1 MPVQEQGTQP
11 VEGLV
16 NTYSFVCLCIFTT
29 APFSYTLNGLRRQA
43 WKGLIITRSVCVAR
57 IKNTGVT
64 GLSRGGFSQAAGLH
78 CVDFIPPPMQ
88 NKPMFP

>member
-1 MPVQEQGTQP
+1 MPVQEQGTQS

-29 APFSYTLNGLRRQA
+29 APFCYTLNGLRRQA
-43 WKGLIITRSVCVAR
+43 WKGLIVTRSVRVAW

-64 GLSRGGFSQAAGLH
+64 GLTRGSFSQAAGLY
-78 CVDFIPPPMQ
+78 CVGIIPPMQ
-88 NKPMFP
+88 NMPIFP